1 MGLQIEDGLGT
12 GRLAGISTTGNRLLV
27 DSRSD
32 TRIYFISR
40 DNGDAY
46 TMVSIDTPSAGG
58 EYNFYFKNTSTT
70 QKFYVSDIEVGA
82 ADLAI
87 FKLSVVTGTASGTTI
102 TPTNLNLTSGNV
114 ATATVLGN
122 GAISGLTESSVLA
135 VISVPADSTEA
146 FKTSDSLVLG
156 QGDAIAV
163 EFDTG
168 SASAIHISMQGFFD
182 VE

>member
-1 MGLQIEDGLGT
+1 MGLQIEDGKGS
-12 GRLAGISTTGNRLLV
+12 GQLAGVSRTGNRFNV
-27 DSRSD
+27 SSRSD
-32 TRIYFISR
+32 GRIYYISR

-70 QKFYVSDIEVGA
+70 QKFYVTHIEVGA

-87 FKLSVVTGTASGTTI
+87 FKLSTVTGTAAGTAI
-102 TPTNLNLTSGNV
+102 TPVNLNRTSGNV
-114 ATATVLGN
+114 ASATCLGN
-122 GAISGLTESSVLA
+122 GAVTGLTEEHVLK
-135 VISVPADSTEA
+135 VISVNAD
-146 FKTSDSLVLG
+146 DSKDIKLDDALILG

-168 SASAIHISMQGFFD
+168 SASAIHIDMQGFYD

>member
-1 MGLQIEDGLGT
+1 MGLQIEDATGT
-12 GRLAGISTTGNRLLV
+12 GQGVGVSPTGNRMNT
-27 DSRSD
+27 SARSD
-32 TRIYFISR
+32 GRIYYMSR

-46 TMVSIDTPSAGG
+46 TTTSIDTPSAGG

-70 QKFYVSDIEVGA
+70 QKFYVKTLEVGA

-87 FKLSVVTGTASGTTI
+87 FKLSTVTGTATGTTI

-114 ATATVLGN
+114 AVATCLGN
-122 GAISGLTESSVLA
+122 GAVGGLTEDKVLK
-135 VISVPADSTEA
+135 VISVGAD
-146 FKTSDSLVLG
+146 DSKKIDLDDALILG

-168 SASAIHISMQGFFD
+168 SASAIHIDMQGFFD